1 MGADAVGGGDRRRA
15 APKTPMLAMLAAISA
30 AGAALCLGGLVQ

>member
-1 MGADAVGGGDRRRA
+1 VLRS
-15 APKTPMLAMLAAISA
+15 KTPMLATLAATSA